1 MVWWLYSEREPGN
14 GVDGGRALQWK
25 TQNYNTKH
33 SASRHMLLPGV
44 CGSKGMAVVVWLE
57 VGAAVI
63 PIELRNN
70 RMLTCY
76 VPLVRL

>member
-1 MVWWLYSEREPGN
+1 MAIVRENPATADEHYN
-14 GVDGGRALQWK
+14 RKHK

-33 SASRHMLLPGV
+33 SASRHMLLPVV
-44 CGSKGMAVVVWLE
+44 CGGKGMAVVVWLE

-76 VPLVRL
+76 HW